1 MNVGDETIRRVIL
14 STGWKPGSPVD
25 DDAVR
30 AWFAGMATELQ
41 AQCLAV
47 AARYRPTYTSL
58 TTLPDADPQHMA
70 RTAAENCARAIEAWA
85 VEVGQ

>member
-1 MNVGDETIRRVIL
+1 MQVGDETIRRVIL
-14 STGWKPGSPVD
+14 STGWQPGNKVD

-30 AWFAGMATELQ
+30 AWFSGMATELQ
-41 AQCLAV
+41 AQCLEV

-58 TTLPDADPQHMA
+58 LVRPENDPQHMA

-85 VEVGQ
+85 GE